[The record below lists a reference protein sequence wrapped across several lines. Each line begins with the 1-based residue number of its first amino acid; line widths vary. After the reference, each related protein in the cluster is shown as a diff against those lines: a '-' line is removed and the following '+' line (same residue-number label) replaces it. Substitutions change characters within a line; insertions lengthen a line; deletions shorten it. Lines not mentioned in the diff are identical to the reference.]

1 MLGDERRLQS
11 TPEGALPLRCFI
23 FSSCWP
29 NEGQALDRQE
39 DKPEAYLEILL
50 SLRSS
55 HPDAHLH
62 ELGLSSLI
70 GWMQAQLKG
79 LPGYT

>member
-1 MLGDERRLQS
+1 MASTLGDERRLQS

-39 DKPEAYLEILL
+39 DKLEAYLEILL

-55 HPDAHLH
+55 HPDAHQH

-70 GWMQAQLKG
+70 GWMQAQL
-79 LPGYT
+79 